1 MSRLFFI
8 YIILILI
15 LGCSSKKQNIN
26 FNANDFYTEIESG
39 IKKHNSFENDTEY
52 FKTKKFNPVK
62 YIFNSL
68 EKQLKNTNHLVFLFS
83 WVNHLPTAGTMHFQ
97 SIVYDFDNNKK
108 YYCYNFVDNNK
119 NIIIEETLPKDFQ
132 TANVVIKNYEL
143 NKIDYLRTLQ
153 NKFSSAE
160 MGQDYLIQEIDLL
173 KKTNKTLVLKSV
185 TLDDF

>member
-1 MSRLFFI
+1 MNRLVFI
-8 YIILILI
+8 SIILFLI

-26 FNANDFYTEIESG
+26 LNAKNFYTEIESG

-62 YIFNSL
+62 YIFKSL
-68 EKQLKNTNHLVFLFS
+68 EKQLKNTNHLVILFS
-83 WVNHLPTAGTMHFQ
+83 WVNHLPTARTMHFQ

-132 TANVVIKNYEL
+132 TANLVIKNYEL
-143 NKIDYLRTLQ
+143 NKIEYLRTFQ
-153 NKFSSAE
+153 NRFSSVE

-185 TLDDF
+185 SLENF

>member
-1 MSRLFFI
+1 MNRLFFI
-8 YIILILI
+8 HIILILI

-26 FNANDFYTEIESG
+26 LNANDLYTKIESE
-39 IKKHNSFENDTEY
+39 INKHNSFENDTEY
-52 FKTKKFNPVK
+52 FKTTKFNPVK
-62 YIFNSL
+62 SIFNNL
-68 EKQLKNTNHLVFLFS
+68 EKQLKNSNHLVFLFS
-83 WVNHLPTAGTMHFQ
+83 WVNHLPTTGTMHFQ

-119 NIIIEETLPKDFQ
+119 NIIIEETLPKNFQ
-132 TANVVIKNYEL
+132 TANVIIKNYEL

-153 NKFSSAE
+153 NRFSSAE
-160 MGQDYLIQEIDLL
+160 IGQDYLIQEIDLL

>member
-1 MSRLFFI
+1 MNRLLFNAL
-8 YIILILI
+8 ILILI
-15 LGCSSKKQNIN
+15 LGCSSKKQNI
-26 FNANDFYTEIESG
+26 NANDFYTEIESG

-83 WVNHLPTAGTMHFQ
+83 WDNHLPTAGTMHFQ

-119 NIIIEETLPKDFQ
+119 NIIIEVTLPKDFQ